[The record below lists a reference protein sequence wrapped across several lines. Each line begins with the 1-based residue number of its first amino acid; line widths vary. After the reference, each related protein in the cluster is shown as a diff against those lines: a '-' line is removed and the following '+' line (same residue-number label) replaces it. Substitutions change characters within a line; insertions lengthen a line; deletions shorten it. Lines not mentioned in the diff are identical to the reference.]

1 MAFWKWRS
9 SSRSDATPQPPAE
22 VGSPLVLLTR
32 GGRLSG
38 RAETDGRRVT
48 DVLNESDELVMR
60 VESRDE
66 VYAGASP
73 WADATP
79 SWDGG
84 ASAFSTT
91 ESLFTDDILV
101 VIPPAHQSSRQMQI
115 HRRTRRVS
123 LQIGPYRV
131 EGHAHVT
138 PGVPLDAYV
147 ARLTSRFI
155 PLTRVQIEGP
165 GIDEAELP
173 FETAI
178 VNVRAII
185 ALEALS

>member
-9 SSRSDATPQPPAE
+9 SSRPVATPPPPAE
-22 VGSPLVLLTR
+22 DGSPLVLLTR

-38 RAETDGRRVT
+38 RAKTDGRRVT
-48 DVLNESDELVMR
+48 DVLNESDEVVMR

-66 VYAGASP
+66 VYAGGSP
-73 WADATP
+73 WASAPSSDAGT
-79 SWDGG
+79 SGQ
-84 ASAFSTT
+84 SAT
-91 ESLFTDDILV
+91 ESVMTDDILV

-115 HRRTRRVS
+115 HRRTRRVE

-178 VNVRAII
+178 VNVRAIV